1 MYSGCPKPLL
11 AENSH
16 AGDYHGKDGLGD
28 VPDPKAPGLELL
40 QQEDAVHAIIR
51 IINENSGEVGQ
62 VFGLLIYLSYL
73 NILEIW
79 WYHFKVASPTTSR
92 YSVNRA
98 KYQN

>member
-11 AENSH
+11 AENCH

-40 QQEDAVHAIIR
+40 QQEDAVHAIVR

-62 VFGLLIYLSYL
+62 VFGLLIYLSCL

-79 WYHFKVASPTTSR
+79 WYHFKVKVSFVFS
-92 YSVNRA
+92 
-98 KYQN
+98 

>member
-11 AENSH
+11 AENCH

-62 VFGLLIYLSYL
+62 VFGQRLTDLSFL
-73 NILEIW
+73 S
-79 WYHFKVASPTTSR
+79 K
-92 YSVNRA
+92 YSGNMMLSF
-98 KYQN
+98 